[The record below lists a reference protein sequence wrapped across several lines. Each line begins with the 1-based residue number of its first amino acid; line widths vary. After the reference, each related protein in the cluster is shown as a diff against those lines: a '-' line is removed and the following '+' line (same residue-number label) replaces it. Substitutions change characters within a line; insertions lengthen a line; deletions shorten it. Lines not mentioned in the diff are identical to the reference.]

1 MFAALSFLQESVK
14 FAPYTYLGIVGP
26 WVWDP
31 WWLRPRGSSLFVRA
45 ISSFIDLLL
54 FNGTIRTAK
63 ITCVAHVILLLGSA
77 AVAPW
82 FRQQWP
88 SSRLRRQTP
97 ASLSHSEQTTVLAK
111 PLRLMSLAG
120 SLRDPTIISGVPTLA
135 ACVSVGRTQAPELQ
149 ACLLEL
155 STWEISPPS
164 PHLAAIVFSLSD
176 SHIKQ

>member
-97 ASLSHSEQTTVLAK
+97 ASLSHSPAYVPRWVFARPHYYLWCPHPCCLCVCRED
-111 PLRLMSLAG
+111 PG
-120 SLRDPTIISGVPTLA
+120 SRAPGLSSGTFHLGNLT
-135 ACVSVGRTQAPELQ
+135 SQ
-149 ACLLEL
+149 
-155 STWEISPPS
+155 PPS
-164 PHLAAIVFSLSD
+164 GSHCVFF
-176 SHIKQ
+176 IR